1 MTPGVGGQKS
11 AALGGQEDQSTKVMK
26 SEGMGLCFLVPL
38 WPNVKDDAP

>member
-11 AALGGQEDQSTKVMK
+11 AALGGQEDQRKKVMK
-26 SEGMGLCFLVPL
+26 SEGMGLSFVDPL